1 MPQIELTAEEILQRK
16 ERDRLMAVK
25 IALSETANTR
35 GWIYIKQVALNI
47 VQGALQHSLNVV
59 DETESEQCRVKARVA
74 QQIFGEMFTVIDSV
88 LSFGTDSQPEW
99 FSELAPYDQEV
110 IGDENGTQ
118 D

>member
-1 MPQIELTAEEILQRK
+1 MAQEMTAEQVQQQQ
-16 ERDRLMAVK
+16 ERARLMTIK

-35 GWIYIKQVALNI
+35 GWVYMKQVAQNI
-47 VQGALQHSLNVV
+47 VQGALQQSLNVG
-59 DETESEQCRVKARVA
+59 DEEMSEQYRIKARVA

-88 LSFGTDSQPEW
+88 LSIGTDSQPEW
-99 FSELAPYDQEV
+99 FSELAPYDQAV